1 MTRRG
6 HHLPWKAAGTDTEQQ
21 HSADEVVRKAGWMF
35 NNRSGRH
42 LDLGQFVDTGNH
54 ETMAYLTAFDLASE
68 AMPEH
73 TLVEIG
79 AGIGRMTA
87 SFTQWYAKVI
97 ACDLDAAFLERCR
110 ETVAAYG
117 RVDRLVTCHVEDGHT
132 LDVADDIADLT
143 FSYITL
149 QHCSTGDALAL
160 AREAVRV
167 TKPGGHIAL
176 NFRTWTGADAVLWP
190 GGKLVRSMWRIP
202 RIGKVVARQRV
213 ATRLGWQA
221 NRLTPQVV
229 LAEVGPSVHDV
240 HIFRS
245 PKRRPFS
252 VRGTSDGVFEGV
264 HRSHWWLV
272 ATVGEGNSGSVS
284 DPQR

>member
-1 MTRRG
+1 MTRRR
-6 HHLPWKAAGTDTEQQ
+6 HHLPWKAAGTDSEQQ
-21 HSADEVVRKAGWMF
+21 HSADEVVREAGWMF

-42 LDLGQFVDTGNH
+42 LDLRQFVETGNN
-54 ETMAYLTAFDLASE
+54 ETMAYLGAFGLVGE
-68 AMPEH
+68 AMLGH

-117 RVDRLVTCHVEDGHT
+117 KVDRLLTCHVDDGHT
-132 LDVADDIADLT
+132 LDLADDIADVT

-149 QHCSTGDALAL
+149 QHCSTSDAVALAH
-160 AREAVRV
+160 EAVRV

-202 RIGKVVARQRV
+202 RIGRVVARHRV

-221 NRLTPQVV
+221 NRLKPQLV
-229 LAEVGPSVHDV
+229 LAEVGPGLHDV
-240 HIFRS
+240 RIFRS
-245 PKRRPFS
+245 PKRRPFA
-252 VRGTSDGVFEGV
+252 VPGTSDAVFEGV

-272 ATVGEGNSGSVS
+272 ATVGT
-284 DPQR
+284 

>member
-1 MTRRG
+1 MTRRR

-21 HSADEVVRKAGWMF
+21 HSADEVVREAGWMF

-42 LDLGQFVDTGNH
+42 LDLRQFVETGNN
-54 ETMAYLTAFDLASE
+54 ETMAYLGAFGLVGE
-68 AMPEH
+68 PMLGH

-79 AGIGRMTA
+79 SGIGRMTA

-117 RVDRLVTCHVEDGHT
+117 KVDRLVTCHVDDGHT
-132 LDVADDIADLT
+132 LHLADDIADVT

-176 NFRTWTGADAVLWP
+176 NFRTWTSADAVLWP
-190 GGKLVRSMWRIP
+190 GGKMVRGMWRIP
-202 RIGKVVARQRV
+202 RLGKVVARQRV

-229 LAEVGPSVHDV
+229 LAEVGAMLTDV
-240 HIFRS
+240 RVFRS
-245 PKRRPFS
+245 PKRRPFA
-252 VRGTSDGVFEGV
+252 VAGTTDAVFEGV

-272 ATVGEGNSGSVS
+272 ATVGT
-284 DPQR
+284 